1 MGHELVWISNRLLTD
16 RTGFESLMTYQF
28 MNDNLISRERAQEL
42 YKKWERL
49 LEASF
54 SSSAKCILIEGQER
68 WITKEDLKPSET
80 KVGE

>member
-1 MGHELVWISNRLLTD
+1 
-16 RTGFESLMTYQF
+16 
-28 MNDNLISRERAQEL
+28 MNDNLISRKRAQEL
-42 YKKWERL
+42 CKKWERL

>member
-1 MGHELVWISNRLLTD
+1 
-16 RTGFESLMTYQF
+16 

-42 YKKWERL
+42 CKKWERL
-49 LEASF
+49 LEASS